1 MTANDKRVRS
11 GCYVAYM
18 AEAAVITLP
27 PLLFMSFR
35 ELYGV
40 SYTLLGLLVLINFC
54 SQLTIDLV
62 FSFMSH
68 HFNIAKTVK
77 ITPVLCAAGLIAYA
91 VSPVVFAGNEYIG
104 LVVGTVLFFVAAGL
118 MEVLLSP
125 VVAALPAENPDREM
139 SRLHSLYA
147 WGVVFTVIISTLFL
161 LLFGQAAWQY
171 LVALLALIPLA
182 SAALYAGT
190 EIPRIDTPEKASGAL
205 GFFKSKGLWL
215 CIAGIFLGSTAENT
229 MSQWASSYLEQALS
243 IPKVWGDVGGVAM
256 FAVMLGLART
266 LYARHGK
273 DITRVLM
280 LSACGAAAC
289 YLAAALADTPAVGLL
304 ACAAAGFCTS
314 MLWPGML
321 MVSGA
326 KFPAGGVLIFAVMA
340 AGGDLGASVGPQ
352 MVGMVTDAV
361 IASPNGA
368 ALAQQLGWTIEQL
381 GIKLGLLIGMLFP
394 ILAIPVYAKLR
405 KDG

>member
-1 MTANDKRVRS
+1 MNANDKRVRNA
-11 GCYVAYM
+11 CYAAYM

-27 PLLFMSFR
+27 PLLFMTFR
-35 ELYGV
+35 ELYGI
-40 SYTLLGLLVLINFC
+40 SYTLLGTLVLINFC
-54 SQLTIDLV
+54 SQLTIDLI
-62 FSFMSH
+62 FSFFSH
-68 HFNIAKTVK
+68 KFDISKTVK
-77 ITPVLCAAGLIAYA
+77 VTPVLCAAGLAAYA
-91 VSPVVFAGNEYIG
+91 VSPVIFAGSEYIG
-104 LVVGTVLFFVAAGL
+104 LAVTTVLFSVAAGL

-125 VVAALPAENPDREM
+125 VVAALPTENPDREM

-147 WGVVFTVIISTLFL
+147 WGVVFTVIFATLFL
-161 LLFGQAAWQY
+161 LVFGQDAWQW
-171 LVALLALIPLA
+171 LAVLLAMIPA
-182 SAALYAGT
+182 TSAALYAGT
-190 EIPRIDTPEKASGAL
+190 KIPHIDTPEKASGAAA
-205 GFFKSKGLWL
+205 FFKNKGLWL
-215 CIAGIFLGSTAENT
+215 CIAGIFFGSMAENI

-266 LYARHGK
+266 LYAKYGK

-280 LSACGAAAC
+280 LSACGAAVC
-289 YLAAALADTPAVGLL
+289 YLVAALSSAPLVGLI

-352 MVGMVTDAV
+352 MVGLVTDAV
-361 IASPNGA
+361 IASADGTAFA
-368 ALAQQLGWTIEQL
+368 AQMGLAVEQL
-381 GIKLGLLIGMLFP
+381 GMQLGLLIGMLFP
-394 ILAIPVYAKLR
+394 LMAIPVYAKLR

>member
-1 MTANDKRVRS
+1 MNANDKRIRNA
-11 GCYVAYM
+11 CYVAYM

-35 ELYGV
+35 ELYGI

-54 SQLTIDLV
+54 SQLTIDLI
-62 FSFMSH
+62 FSFFSH
-68 HFNIAKTVK
+68 RFNIEKTVK
-77 ITPVLCAAGLIAYA
+77 ITPVLCAAGLAAYA
-91 VSPVVFAGNEYIG
+91 VSPLLFAGNEYIG
-104 LVVGTVLFFVAAGL
+104 LALGTVLFSVAAGL

-147 WGVVFTVIISTLFL
+147 WGVVLTVIFATLFL
-161 LLFGQAAWQY
+161 LVFGQGAWMF
-171 LVALLALIPLA
+171 LAALLALIPAA

-190 EIPRIDTPEKASGAL
+190 KIPRIDTPEKASGAVA
-205 GFFKSKGLWL
+205 FFKNKGLWL
-215 CIAGIFLGSTAENT
+215 CIAGIFLGSTAENM

-256 FAVMLGLART
+256 FAVMLGVART
-266 LYARHGK
+266 LYAKYGK

-280 LSACGAAAC
+280 FSAAGAAVC
-289 YLAAALADTPAVGLL
+289 YLLAVLVDVPAAGLVI
-304 ACAAAGFCTS
+304 CAMTGFCTS

-352 MVGMVTDAV
+352 MIGLVTDAV
-361 IASPNGA
+361 IASPDGA
-368 ALAQQLGWTIEQL
+368 ALAQQLGWTVEQL
-381 GIKLGLLIGMLFP
+381 GMKLGLLIGMLFP
-394 ILAIPVYAKLR
+394 LCAIPVYAKLR